1 MSGLFDALAAALRAE
16 QPVALAEV
24 IEGPP
29 ELLGGKLLVLPGPPF
44 ETLGTVG
51 DTDLDRVIGR
61 DAMGELAAGLSVTR
75 HYGRHGEARAR
86 DVSVFIESF
95 APPPRMIIFGA
106 VDFTAALAK
115 VAKILGY
122 RVTVCDARP
131 VFATRARFPM
141 ADEVVV
147 AWPDKHLAEVGASLG
162 PRDAVCVL
170 THDPKF
176 DVPAIRA
183 ALATDVGYLGAMG
196 SRRTHTD
203 RTAPPARGRGRRGRP
218 GPDHGAHRP
227 GHRGPYSRGD
237 RGLHLRRDHRP
248 ANGPH
253 RPVAPRQ
260 RRTHPPGSRRRH
272 PPGVGL
278 SRRVGAAVLAAGGG
292 SRFSTGPD
300 AAHKLLA
307 PWRGRPLVWAAAA
320 NAVASGL
327 TPVWVVA
334 GAVDLSGHLPDG
346 VAVLSNPAWAEGQA
360 TSLQV
365 AVQAARAAG
374 LDALVVGL
382 GDQPLISPEAWAA
395 VGRRRCS
402 DRRSHLR
409 RGTSQPGQSE
419 RRRVGPAPDGGRSGG
434 PGGDQPEAGSRSGG
448 TVPG

>member
-162 PRDAVCVL
+162 PRDVVCVL

-176 DVPAIRA
+176 DVPAIKA

-203 RTAPPARGRGRRGRP
+203 RTARLLEAGVDEAELDRIMGPIGLDIGARTPEETAVSICAEIIAQRTGRTAPSLRDTA
-218 GPDHGAHRP
+218 GPIHR
-227 GHRGPYSRGD
+227 D
-237 RGLHLRRDHRP
+237 L
-248 ANGPH
+248 
-253 RPVAPRQ
+253 
-260 RRTHPPGSRRRH
+260 
-272 PPGVGL
+272 
-278 SRRVGAAVLAAGGG
+278 
-292 SRFSTGPD
+292 
-300 AAHKLLA
+300 
-307 PWRGRPLVWAAAA
+307 
-320 NAVASGL
+320 
-327 TPVWVVA
+327 A
-334 GAVDLSGHLPDG
+334 GA
-346 VAVLSNPAWAEGQA
+346 
-360 TSLQV
+360 TLQES
-365 AVQAARAAG
+365 A
-374 LDALVVGL
+374 
-382 GDQPLISPEAWAA
+382 
-395 VGRRRCS
+395 
-402 DRRSHLR
+402 
-409 RGTSQPGQSE
+409 
-419 RRRVGPAPDGGRSGG
+419 
-434 PGGDQPEAGSRSGG
+434 
-448 TVPG
+448 